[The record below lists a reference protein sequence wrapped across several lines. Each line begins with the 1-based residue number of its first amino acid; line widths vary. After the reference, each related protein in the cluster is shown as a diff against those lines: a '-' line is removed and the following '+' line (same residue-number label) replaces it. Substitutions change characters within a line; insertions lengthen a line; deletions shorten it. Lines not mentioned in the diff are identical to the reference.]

1 MKEFIKILR
10 RFVPP
15 YKHYLILNILFN
27 ILAAVLTL
35 FSFALL
41 IPILEIL
48 FKIKTADYYFMP
60 WDSGSLVDI
69 CKNNFYYYITQII
82 NESGPSYALFL
93 LGVFLVVMT
102 FFKTGASY
110 LSSYFMIPMR
120 SGVVRDIRNYVYEKV
135 VSLPIGFFTSERK
148 GDVMARMSGDVES
161 YAPYPICTG
170 RACR

>member
-48 FKIKTADYYFMP
+48 FKIKTADLLF
-60 WDSGSLVDI
+60 
-69 CKNNFYYYITQII
+69 
-82 NESGPSYALFL
+82 YALGFW
-93 LGVFLVVMT
+93 F
-102 FFKTGASY
+102 
-110 LSSYFMIPMR
+110 
-120 SGVVRDIRNYVYEKV
+120 SGRY
-135 VSLPIGFFTSERK
+135 
-148 GDVMARMSGDVES
+148 M
-161 YAPYPICTG
+161 
-170 RACR
+170 